1 MALESTPP
9 VGIREVWGNRS
20 VRVVTLVVFV
30 VMLGFGIVAPILPLY
45 ARSFGVSYEAASLLI
60 SAFAFTRLIFDLV
73 AGPLI
78 DRFGERRCASAGI
91 FFVGVTSVL
100 TGLAPSFT
108 LAVVFRG
115 IGGAGS
121 AVLFAAL
128 YSYLLKVVPKE
139 RMGRSLSLFYGAFN
153 VGIIA
158 GAPLG
163 GLLARFGLAVPL
175 YAYAAV
181 LFLAGG
187 LPSVRSRSGGG
198 RAPPRRGRRDGP
210 PLART
215 APELLTDRTFVV
227 ILFLNFTYL
236 WFVAAALDTLV
247 PLFGNEVLGLSPGGV
262 GLAFT
267 VLVAVE
273 FAVLYHAGS
282 LSDRFGRK
290 AVELPALVGL
300 CAVVAVTGLVG
311 NVTWYVIV
319 LGVMGIASGYAGRAP
334 RRHAGRRHSGRIVG
348 DRGWRLPFR
357 GRPRVRA
364 GSPGR
369 RPGRR
374 GVRVRGGVRGHGDPQ
389 RGRRAPPARR
399 ARDAQAAERRRHR
412 RLRSFSVS
420 SRCDSPP
427 AARP

>member
-1 MALESTPP
+1 VALESTPP

-30 VMLGFGIVAPILPLY
+30 IMLGFGIVAPILPLF

-91 FFVGVTSVL
+91 MFFGVTSVL
-100 TGLAPSFT
+100 TGLAPTFP
-108 LAVVFRG
+108 LAVLFRG

-158 GAPLG
+158 GAPFG

-187 LPSVRSRSGGG
+187 LYLRFVPDPAPVERGPGVAAAPLRPF
-198 RAPPRRGRRDGP
+198 RARLRD
-210 PLART
+210 
-215 APELLTDRTFVV
+215 LLRDRTFVV
-227 ILFLNFTYL
+227 IIFLNFTYL

-247 PLFGNEVLGLSPGGV
+247 PLFGNEALGLSPGGV

-311 NVTWYVIV
+311 NVTWFVIV
-319 LGVMGIASGYAGRAP
+319 LGVMGIASGYAGVPPGAMLADVAP
-334 RRHAGRRHSGRIVG
+334 PESSGTAVGAFRFAGDLGFVLGPLAAGRAAEAFGFGGAFAVTAIPSAVAALLLLGVPET
-348 DRGWRLPFR
+348 L
-357 GRPRVRA
+357 
-364 GSPGR
+364 R
-369 RPGRR
+369 RPS
-374 GVRVRGGVRGHGDPQ
+374 V
-389 RGRRAPPARR
+389 A
-399 ARDAQAAERRRHR
+399 AAE
-412 RLRSFSVS
+412 S
-420 SRCDSPP
+420 
-427 AARP
+427 

>member
-187 LPSVRSRSGGG
+187 LYLRYVPDPAAVEPHPDVV
-198 RAPPRRGRRDGP
+198 AAM
-210 PLART
+210 AR
-215 APELLTDRTFVV
+215 PWRERLRELLTDRTFVV

-262 GLAFT
+262 GLAFS

-311 NVTWYVIV
+311 NVTWYVIA
-319 LGVMGIASGYAGRAP
+319 LGVMGIASGYAGVPPGAMLADVTPAESSGTAVGAFRFAGDLGFVLGP
-334 RRHAGRRHSGRIVG
+334 LAAGR
-348 DRGWRLPFR
+348 
-357 GRPRVRA
+357 
-364 GSPGR
+364 
-369 RPGRR
+369 
-374 GVRVRGGVRGHGDPQ
+374 
-389 RGRRAPPARR
+389 
-399 ARDAQAAERRRHR
+399 AAEAFGFGGAFAVTAIP
-412 RLRSFSVS
+412 SAV
-420 SRCDSPP
+420 
-427 AARP
+427 AALLLLGVPETLKRPSIAATEG

>member
-1 MALESTPP
+1 VALESAPP

-30 VMLGFGIVAPILPLY
+30 IMLGFGIVAPILPLY

-78 DRFGERRCASAGI
+78 DRFGERICASAGI
-91 FFVGVTSVL
+91 VFVGVTSVL
-100 TGLAPSFT
+100 TGLAPTFP
-108 LAVVFRG
+108 LAVLFRG

-175 YAYAAV
+175 YAYAGI

-187 LPSVRSRSGGG
+187 LYLKYVPDPAPVEKDPDAPVVPIRPFGERL
-198 RAPPRRGRRDGP
+198 RA
-210 PLART
+210 
-215 APELLTDRTFVV
+215 LLRDRTFVV
-227 ILFLNFTYL
+227 IIFLNFTYL

-247 PLFGNEVLGLSPGGV
+247 PLFGNEALGLSAGGV
-262 GLAFT
+262 GLAFS

-273 FAVLYHAGS
+273 FAVLYHAGH

-300 CAVVAVTGLVG
+300 CAVVAITGLVG
-311 NVTWYVIV
+311 NVLWYVIV
-319 LGVMGIASGYAGRAP
+319 LGLMGIASGYAGVPPGAMLADVAP
-334 RRHAGRRHSGRIVG
+334 PESSGTAVGAFRFAGDLGFVLAPLAAGR
-348 DRGWRLPFR
+348 
-357 GRPRVRA
+357 
-364 GSPGR
+364 
-369 RPGRR
+369 
-374 GVRVRGGVRGHGDPQ
+374 
-389 RGRRAPPARR
+389 
-399 ARDAQAAERRRHR
+399 AAEAFGFGGAFAVIAIP
-412 RLRSFSVS
+412 SAV
-420 SRCDSPP
+420 
-427 AARP
+427 AALFLLGIPETLKRPNVATAAA

>member
-1 MALESTPP
+1 VALESTPP

-30 VMLGFGIVAPILPLY
+30 IMLGFGIVAPILPLF

-91 FFVGVTSVL
+91 MFVGVTSVL
-100 TGLAPSFT
+100 TGLAPTFP
-108 LAVVFRG
+108 LAVLFRG

-158 GAPLG
+158 GAPFG

-187 LPSVRSRSGGG
+187 LYLRFVPDPAPVE
-198 RAPPRRGRRDGP
+198 RAPGAAAT
-210 PLART
+210 PLRPFRARLR
-215 APELLTDRTFVV
+215 ELLRDRTFVV
-227 ILFLNFTYL
+227 IIFLNFTYL

-247 PLFGNEVLGLSPGGV
+247 PLFGNEALGLSPGGV

-311 NVTWYVIV
+311 NVTWFVIV
-319 LGVMGIASGYAGRAP
+319 LGVMGIASGYAGVPPGAMLADVAP
-334 RRHAGRRHSGRIVG
+334 PESSGTAVGAFRFAGDLGFVLGPLAAGRAAEAFGFGGAFAVTAIPSAVAALLLLGVPET
-348 DRGWRLPFR
+348 L
-357 GRPRVRA
+357 
-364 GSPGR
+364 R
-369 RPGRR
+369 RPS
-374 GVRVRGGVRGHGDPQ
+374 V
-389 RGRRAPPARR
+389 
-399 ARDAQAAERRRHR
+399 AATG
-412 RLRSFSVS
+412 S
-420 SRCDSPP
+420 
-427 AARP
+427 